1 VELIIPVAILF
12 GIGFGA
18 GFGVRALVARKAEA
32 QSRHVDTHPEQALPI
47 RAPSFKPRS
56 SLREFDLREDPLW
69 GR

>member
-1 VELIIPVAILF
+1 MELIIPVAILF

-18 GFGVRALVARKAEA
+18 GFGVRAIVARRTETK
-32 QSRHVDTHPEQALPI
+32 SRVDQTNPTQAASI
-47 RAPSFKPRS
+47 KAPSFKPRS